1 MRTAIIIFSLL
12 FLAGCDEEERTCT
25 STVECSDDKEMVCD
39 EPVSTTFEDGSSLE
53 VRACTYVTYE
63 HCFEQISCK

>member
-12 FLAGCDEEERTCT
+12 LLAGCDEEERTCT